1 MTFQAYDIAL
11 DLIRCLREPLTR
23 IQARDP
29 DLEKQLRRAA
39 SSVALNL
46 GEGRRRQ
53 GRDRNHLFRIASG
66 SAGEVAASLAVAEA
80 WGYVDA
86 SDCAEARSLC
96 DRVLAILWTL
106 TR

>member
-1 MTFQAYDIAL
+1 L
-11 DLIRCLREPLTR
+11 SP
-23 IQARDP
+23 
-29 DLEKQLRRAA
+29 
-39 SSVALNL
+39 
-46 GEGRRRQ
+46 

-66 SAGEVAASLAVAEA
+66 SAGEVAASLAMAEA

-96 DRVLAILWTL
+96 DRVLAIFWTL